1 MEKIE
6 IKDVNVEN
14 IDDLINLCIPPEKIE
29 DKLFTEGVGV
39 KKRWI
44 SQVMNRYGN
53 FAKLAYSNEKPVGI
67 IQFLP
72 KLEEKLIEITC
83 IFVPEKENLRKGIG
97 KMLLNAL
104 VEEAKGPKPYFD
116 NDSALALIA
125 WAFEVPGIYPQYEFY
140 KKMGFKEASKDEP
153 FLFYYP
159 LKDGYI
165 YTLKSKEYIAQEE
178 DKGKALIFFDPTC
191 PFCIYFSEKII
202 ESLKEVSP
210 DIYIRM
216 INQFEEVEE
225 IKKREKVSF
234 CIVNQ
239 KPIESFFS
247 DKENFQREVKEA
259 LEK

>member
-1 MEKIE
+1 MKKIE
-6 IKDVNVEN
+6 IRETNTEN
-14 IDDLINLCIPPEKIE
+14 MDDLISLCIPLEKKEDRLFIE
-29 DKLFTEGVGV
+29 GAGV

-53 FAKLAYSNEKPVGI
+53 FAKLAYSNEKPVGM

-72 KLEEKLIEITC
+72 KPEEKLIEITC

-97 KMLLNAL
+97 KMLLSTL
-104 VEEAKGPKPYFD
+104 VEEAKEPKPYFD

-125 WAFEVPGIYPQYEFY
+125 WAFQVPGIYPQHEFY

-153 FLFYYP
+153 FSFYYP
-159 LKDGYI
+159 LKDGYT
-165 YTLKSKEYIAQEE
+165 YTLKSKKYIPQEE
-178 DKGKALIFFDPTC
+178 DKGKALIFFNPTC
-191 PFCIYFSEKII
+191 PFCMYFSEKII

-210 DIYIRM
+210 DIYIIM

-247 DKENFQREVKEA
+247 DKENFQREVREA